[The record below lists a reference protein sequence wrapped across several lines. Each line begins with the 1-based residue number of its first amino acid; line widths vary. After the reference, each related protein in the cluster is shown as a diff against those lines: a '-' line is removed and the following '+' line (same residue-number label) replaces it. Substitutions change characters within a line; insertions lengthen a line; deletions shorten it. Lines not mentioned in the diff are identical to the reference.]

1 MTTLLVLLL
10 TALQGQMTTTT
21 KAAQAPPLPGSTVE
35 GIVEADPDVVLRGRT
50 VKIIVKG
57 SDMAALKTL
66 QVNPPE
72 GIRLGVITPLPARP
86 DGSAAVSVELHVD
99 SSAEPGER
107 TLTLIVAPTISTT
120 SAARPGGA
128 SVPPEM
134 QKLFEAVTKRE
145 TIPIEG
151 GLLYINSH
159 ELTITKV
166 DVERRAPFAVRIAV
180 TDAEGDFQPSGPRTT
195 STPQPDA
202 ISVLGASSDLL
213 ISEARCGKDIF
224 DSVVDDA
231 VVRERQGSSVP
242 IAGTLAASALEGA
255 GPCELRVR
263 VRDSAGNTSP
273 WFKMKINLR

>member
-86 DGSAAVSVELHVD
+86 DGSAAVSVEL
-99 SSAEPGER
+99 R

-145 TIPIEG
+145 TIPVEG

-202 ISVLGASSDLL
+202 ISVLGSSSDLL